1 MITTEI
7 KNLSTCRKELNITLP
22 KEELEPIREQQIK
35 RIQKE
40 IQIPGFRK
48 GKAPKQFI
56 KKQYGQLIEAYMLEA
71 AAEESF
77 KQALAEHDIAVVDQP
92 EAKKIEFNE
101 DGDLVSV
108 IEVDTYPDIEL
119 KKITGLELTR
129 DKYVITD
136 KIVDETIE
144 RMRRE
149 KAEIRTV
156 DGQVEENHLVYFD
169 MQQLDESG
177 VPIVGKKYN
186 DLKVKV
192 GEGRFDPEL
201 EKQLSGLKTGDEKQI
216 VKEYPADFPQKEFA
230 GKKEYFKVSIKK
242 IQEEI
247 LPELNDEFVAE
258 VDENLKTVDEL
269 KAEVRKRLELEYK
282 MESENRFAA
291 DLTQALLE
299 ANPFDVPEALIQN
312 YLNHIVEDVK
322 RRDPKLKE
330 EDIRQHYRHEAEFN
344 VKWFYL
350 KDKIAREQNIKV
362 EDEDVN
368 NFLNELKDEKVR
380 ELYEKNPVLLDRV
393 KEDILNRKITDYVV
407 NNSKVKENEIKLD

>member
-201 EKQLSGLKTGDEKQI
+201 EKQLIGLKTGDEKQI

-230 GKKEYFKVSIKK
+230 GKKEYFNVSIKK

-368 NFLNELKDEKVR
+368 KFLNELKDEKVR

-393 KEDILNRKITDYVV
+393 KEDILNRKIVDYIV

>member
-201 EKQLSGLKTGDEKQI
+201 EKQLIGLKTGDEKQI

-368 NFLNELKDEKVR
+368 KFLNELKDEKVR

-393 KEDILNRKITDYVV
+393 KEDILNRKIVDYIV

>member
-201 EKQLSGLKTGDEKQI
+201 EKQLIGLKTGDEKQI

-312 YLNHIVEDVK
+312 YLDHIVEDVK